1 MIEVSERIVTIFG
14 GSRCSESDAEYE
26 QARKVGELLAKS
38 GFTIC
43 TGGYLGVMEAAS
55 RGARENGGRVLG
67 IVMNQFKAEPNR
79 YLTDKVATPHFYERL
94 QRLITR
100 SVGFV
105 AIRGGMGT
113 VTELSLVWNKIQ
125 TKVIGPRPLVL
136 LGDCWPPVVKQWQES
151 LAVSDSD
158 LAVLDFA
165 QTPEQAVGII
175 KAKSHWFAT
184 QVISF
189 IVKVG
194 MVAGVGLEPT
204 KPSPYQRTLSDTL
217 IRASDFAPPTDRG

>member
-1 MIEVSERIVTIFG
+1 MANETAERIVTIFG
-14 GSRCSESDAEYE
+14 GAKCGELDSEYE
-26 QARKVGELLAKS
+26 QARRVGQLLADS

-55 RGARENGGRVLG
+55 RGAHERGGRVLG

-105 AIRGGMGT
+105 AVRGGMGT

-125 TKVIGPRPLVL
+125 TRVIDPRPLVL
-136 LGDCWPPVVKQWQES
+136 LGSCWPPIVRVLQEH
-151 LAVSDSD
+151 LAVSDQD
-158 LAVLDFA
+158 VAALDFA
-165 QTPEQAVGII
+165 QTAEEAVAII
-175 KAKSHWFAT
+175 NEKS
-184 QVISF
+184 Q
-189 IVKVG
+189 
-194 MVAGVGLEPT
+194 GV
-204 KPSPYQRTLSDTL
+204 TL
-217 IRASDFAPPTDRG
+217 